1 MIIMQIG
8 TELVIL
14 SSLATI
20 ALSGTI
26 GVYLLRLWRS
36 QPTRLMTDL
45 PLVFA
50 ITTIAQAVQIF
61 IGQAPNY
68 GIIQQSLELFRLR
81 AIIICFSIVPIL
93 GALLQIWAPKF
104 QKYHN
109 RTVLL
114 VSAIWVATS
123 LLGPNEEFIMVMVIP
138 WILVFGVVMLATFAI
153 TWKTG
158 RLKEVRSDLMIVSIS
173 FGMAS
178 QVLRV
183 PLLGTGL
190 FYIPDIF
197 FMLSMLFIAIAFSNP
212 WYRRENGRKE
222 PVASPS
228 EIELAVKY

>member
-1 MIIMQIG
+1 MQIG

-26 GVYLLRLWRS
+26 GVYLLRLWRG
-36 QPTRLMTDL
+36 QATRLMTDL

-68 GIIQQSLELFRLR
+68 GLIQPSLELFRLR
-81 AIIICFSIVPIL
+81 AIIICLSIVPIL
-93 GALLQIWAPKF
+93 GALLQIWTPRF

-109 RTVLL
+109 RAVLL
-114 VSAIWVATS
+114 VSCIWVATT
-123 LLGPNEEFIMVMVIP
+123 LLGPNEEFIMIMVIP
-138 WILVFGVVMLATFAI
+138 WILVFGVLMLATFAI

-158 RLKEVRSDLMIVSIS
+158 RLKEVRSDLMIVSII

-178 QVLRV
+178 QALRV
-183 PLLGTGL
+183 PLLGSAF
-190 FYIPDIF
+190 FYVPDIF
-197 FMLSMLFIAIAFSNP
+197 FMLSMLFIAIAFGNP

-222 PVASPS
+222 PAVSPS
-228 EIELAVKY
+228 EIELAVEY

>member
-1 MIIMQIG
+1 MMQTG

-26 GVYLLRLWRS
+26 GVYLLRLWWG

-50 ITTIAQAVQIF
+50 ITTMAQAVQIF

-68 GIIQQSLELFRLR
+68 GLIEQSMGLFRLR
-81 AIIICFSIVPIL
+81 AIVICFSIVPIF
-93 GALLQIWAPKF
+93 GALLQIWAPRI
-104 QKYHN
+104 QKHHN
-109 RTVLL
+109 RLVFLVL
-114 VSAIWVATS
+114 AIWVATV
-123 LLGPNEEFIMVMVIP
+123 LLGPTEEFIMIMVIP
-138 WILVFGVVMLATFAI
+138 WILVFGVLMLITFVI

-158 RLKEVRSDLMIVSIS
+158 RLNEVRSDLMIVSII

-178 QVLRV
+178 QALRV
-183 PLLGTGL
+183 PLLGSGL
-190 FYIPDIF
+190 FYVPDVL

-212 WYRRENGRKE
+212 WYRRDNRGTQESRSQTG
-222 PVASPS
+222 
-228 EIELAVKY
+228 IEVVLDY

>member
-1 MIIMQIG
+1 MQTG

-36 QPTRLMTDL
+36 QSTRLMTDL

-68 GIIQQSLELFRLR
+68 GLIEASMELFRIR

-93 GALLQIWAPKF
+93 GALLQIWAPRI

-109 RTVLL
+109 RIVLL
-114 VSAIWVATS
+114 VSAIWVATT
-123 LLGPNEEFIMVMVIP
+123 LLGPTEEFIMIMVIP
-138 WILVFGVVMLATFAI
+138 WILVFGVLMLITFMI

-158 RLKEVRSDLMIVSIS
+158 RLKEVRSDLMIVSII

-178 QVLRV
+178 QSLRV
-183 PLLGTGL
+183 PLLGSAL
-190 FYIPDIF
+190 FYIPDVF
-197 FMLSMLFIAIAFSNP
+197 FMLSMLFIAIAFGNP
-212 WYRRENGRKE
+212 WYRRENSRRE
-222 PVASPS
+222 PTFTQT
-228 EIELAVKY
+228 EIEVTVDY

>member
-1 MIIMQIG
+1 MQIG
-8 TELVIL
+8 IELVIL
-14 SSLATI
+14 SSFATI

-26 GVYLLRLWRS
+26 GVYLLRLWRR

-50 ITTIAQAVQIF
+50 ITTMAQAIQIF

-68 GIIQQSLELFRLR
+68 GLIQPSLELFRFR
-81 AIIICFSIVPIL
+81 AIIICISIVPIL

-109 RTVLL
+109 RAVLA
-114 VSAIWVATS
+114 VTAIWIATT

-158 RLKEVRSDLMIVSIS
+158 RLKEVRSDLMIVSII

-183 PLLGTGL
+183 PLLGSVF
-190 FYIPDIF
+190 FYVPDVF
-197 FMLSMLFIAIAFSNP
+197 FMLSMLFIAIAFGNP
-212 WYRRENGRKE
+212 WYRRGLNGKE
-222 PVASPS
+222 STPPLR
-228 EIELAVKY
+228 EIEVATEY

>member
-1 MIIMQIG
+1 MQIG

-14 SSLATI
+14 SSFATI

-50 ITTIAQAVQIF
+50 ISTMAQAIQIF

-68 GIIQQSLELFRLR
+68 GLIQSSLELFRFR
-81 AIIICFSIVPIL
+81 AIIICLSIVPIL

-109 RTVLL
+109 RAVLA
-114 VSAIWVATS
+114 VFAIWIATT

-138 WILVFGVVMLATFAI
+138 WILVFGLLMLVTFAI
-153 TWKTG
+153 TWKTR
-158 RLKEVRSDLMIVSIS
+158 RLKEVRSDLMIVSII
-173 FGMAS
+173 FGLVS

-183 PLLGTGL
+183 PLLGSVF
-190 FYIPDIF
+190 FYVPDVF
-197 FMLSMLFIAIAFSNP
+197 LMLSMLFIAIAFGNP
-212 WYRRENGRKE
+212 WYKKQLNGKESTQLTRETE
-222 PVASPS
+222 VAM
-228 EIELAVKY
+228 EY

>member
-1 MIIMQIG
+1 MQIG

-14 SSLATI
+14 SSFATI

-50 ITTIAQAVQIF
+50 ISTMAQAIQIF

-68 GIIQQSLELFRLR
+68 GLIQPSLELFRFR
-81 AIIICFSIVPIL
+81 AIIICLSIVPIL

-109 RTVLL
+109 RAVLA
-114 VSAIWVATS
+114 VFAIWIATT

-138 WILVFGVVMLATFAI
+138 WILVFGLLMLVTFAI
-153 TWKTG
+153 TWKTR
-158 RLKEVRSDLMIVSIS
+158 RLKEVRSDLMIVSII
-173 FGMAS
+173 FGLVS

-183 PLLGTGL
+183 PLLGSVF
-190 FYIPDIF
+190 FYVPDVF
-197 FMLSMLFIAIAFSNP
+197 LMLSMLFIAIAFGNP
-212 WYRRENGRKE
+212 WYKKQLNGKESTQLTRETE
-222 PVASPS
+222 VAM
-228 EIELAVKY
+228 EY

>member
-1 MIIMQIG
+1 
-8 TELVIL
+8 
-14 SSLATI
+14 
-20 ALSGTI
+20 
-26 GVYLLRLWRS
+26 LLHLWRS
-36 QPTRLMTDL
+36 QATRLMTDL

-109 RTVLL
+109 KTVLL

-158 RLKEVRSDLMIVSIS
+158 RLKEVRSDLMIVSII

-228 EIELAVKY
+228 EIELAVEY

>member
-1 MIIMQIG
+1 MQIG

-36 QPTRLMTDL
+36 QARRLMTDL

-68 GIIQQSLELFRLR
+68 GLIQPSLELFRLR
-81 AIIICFSIVPIL
+81 AMIICFSIAPIL
-93 GALLQIWAPKF
+93 GAILQIWAPRF

-109 RTVLL
+109 RAVIL
-114 VSAIWVATS
+114 VSAIWVATI

-138 WILVFGVVMLATFAI
+138 WILVFGVLLLATFAI

-158 RLKEVRSDLMIVSIS
+158 RLKEVRSDLMIVSIIFS
-173 FGMAS
+173 MAS
-178 QVLRV
+178 QSLRV
-183 PLLGTGL
+183 PLLGSTF
-190 FYIPDIF
+190 FYIPDILL
-197 FMLSMLFIAIAFSNP
+197 MLSMFFIAIAFGNP
-212 WYRRENGRKE
+212 WYKRELNGKGSTPPPR
-222 PVASPS
+222 
-228 EIELAVKY
+228 EIEMAVEY

>member
-1 MIIMQIG
+1 MQTG

-14 SSLATI
+14 SSLTTI

-26 GVYLLRLWRS
+26 GVFLLRLWWG

-50 ITTIAQAVQIF
+50 VTTMAQAVQIF

-68 GIIQQSLELFRLR
+68 GLIEQSMELFRLR
-81 AIIICFSIVPIL
+81 AIVICFSIVPIF
-93 GALLQIWAPKF
+93 GALLQIWAPRI
-104 QKYHN
+104 QKHHN
-109 RTVLL
+109 RLVLMVLAIWVTTVLL
-114 VSAIWVATS
+114 
-123 LLGPNEEFIMVMVIP
+123 GPTEEFIMIMVIP
-138 WILVFGVVMLATFAI
+138 WILVFGVLMLITFMI

-158 RLKEVRSDLMIVSIS
+158 RLKEVRSDLMIVSIV

-178 QVLRV
+178 QALRV

-190 FYIPDIF
+190 FYIPDVL

-212 WYRRENGRKE
+212 WFRRNHGGKQTTK
-222 PVASPS
+222 SQT
-228 EIELAVKY
+228 EIEVALEY

>member
-1 MIIMQIG
+1 MQIG

-36 QPTRLMTDL
+36 QARRLMTDL

-50 ITTIAQAVQIF
+50 ITTMAQAVQIF

-68 GIIQQSLELFRLR
+68 GLLVQSLELFRLR

-109 RTVLL
+109 RIVLL
-114 VSAIWVATS
+114 VTAIWVATT
-123 LLGPNEEFIMVMVIP
+123 LLGPNEEFIMIMVIP
-138 WILVFGVVMLATFAI
+138 WILVFGVLMLLTFSI

-158 RLKEVRSDLMIVSIS
+158 RLKEVRSDLMIVSII

-178 QVLRV
+178 QALRV
-183 PLLGTGL
+183 PLLGSAF
-190 FYIPDIF
+190 FYVPDVF
-197 FMLSMLFIAIAFSNP
+197 FMLSMLFIAIAFGNP
-212 WYRRENGRKE
+212 WYRRENGKKE
-222 PVASPS
+222 SVVSPS
-228 EIELAVKY
+228 EIEVAAEY

>member
-1 MIIMQIG
+1 MQTG

-26 GVYLLRLWRS
+26 GVYLLRLWRG
-36 QPTRLMTDL
+36 QATRLMTDL

-50 ITTIAQAVQIF
+50 ITTIAQSVQIF

-68 GIIQQSLELFRLR
+68 GLIQPSLELFRLR
-81 AIIICFSIVPIL
+81 AIIICLSIVPIL

-109 RTVLL
+109 RAVLL
-114 VSAIWVATS
+114 VSAIWVATT
-123 LLGPNEEFIMVMVIP
+123 LLGPNEEFIMIMVIP
-138 WILVFGVVMLATFAI
+138 WILVFGVLMLATFAI

-158 RLKEVRSDLMIVSIS
+158 RLKEVRSDLMIVSII

-178 QVLRV
+178 QSLRV
-183 PLLGTGL
+183 PLLGSAF
-190 FYIPDIF
+190 FYVPDIF
-197 FMLSMLFIAIAFSNP
+197 FMLSMLFIAIAFGNP
-212 WYRRENGRKE
+212 WYRRELNGKE
-222 PVASPS
+222 STPPPR
-228 EIELAVKY
+228 EIELAVEY

>member
-1 MIIMQIG
+1 MQTG

-14 SSLATI
+14 SRLATI

-36 QPTRLMTDL
+36 QQTRLMTDL

-68 GIIQQSLELFRLR
+68 GLIQASMELFRLR
-81 AIIICFSIVPIL
+81 AIIICFSIVPIF
-93 GALLQIWAPKF
+93 GALLQIWTPKF

-109 RTVLL
+109 RLVLLVTAIWLATVLL
-114 VSAIWVATS
+114 
-123 LLGPNEEFIMVMVIP
+123 GPTEEFIMVMVIP
-138 WILVFGVVMLATFAI
+138 WILVFGVLMLVTFMI

-158 RLKEVRSDLMIVSIS
+158 RLKEVRSDLMIVSII

-178 QVLRV
+178 QALRV
-183 PLLGTGL
+183 PLIGSTL
-190 FYIPDIF
+190 FYVPDVL
-197 FMLSMLFIAIAFSNP
+197 FMLSMLFIAIAFGNP
-212 WYRRENGRKE
+212 WYRRENGKTQTA
-222 PVASPS
+222 PSPG
-228 EIELAVKY
+228 EIELSVDY